1 MTSEDTHIHTYTHVH
16 THAHTRKHA
25 KPLSESESLAAWKA
39 SQMDQGP
46 ERRQDKAA

>member
-1 MTSEDTHIHTYTHVH
+1 MISKDTHIHTCTHVH

-25 KPLSESESLAAWKA
+25 KPLSESESLAVWKA

-46 ERRQDKAA
+46 ERRQYKTA